1 MKSIIALI
9 ILIAISF
16 PTLLAA
22 KVWQQSFTVEY
33 ILGDGD
39 SKTTARELALAQIK
53 IKASNKAG
61 TYIHT
66 TNTLINDQ
74 LTENIQVIGA
84 SMVMLSDIKEH
95 LDLATQSNRITL
107 IVTAVARIDESELK
121 RRIVSMQ
128 QDKAKA
134 KQVTQLTKDNELLSV
149 ELSTIRSLLGKKHS
163 SSTEVVSILE
173 RQSTLLKRFEHNAAA
188 VKRVFTQGTLFQM
201 AQTNS
206 AKIEQVKAQ
215 LETEFFGALM
225 QTQVKADIVSVIEN
239 INDFTAL
246 VNVSWKMPKSLSFNT
261 MKKHLSSYDLDKK
274 SLSNVDRL
282 SVSSYQNTKG
292 KVKTTLSES
301 LFNYL
306 GKQHVYIEILLG
318 DKTFKLPL
326 FWSRKG
332 GSISKCERG
341 PLSYNSFESNNG
353 VLCLTLR
360 QDHLKELIGVNYKLD
375 ENPIKFTLTHEE
387 VSNFTTIETKI
398 VRRQSI
404 I

>member
-1 MKSIIALI
+1 
-9 ILIAISF
+9 
-16 PTLLAA
+16 
-22 KVWQQSFTVEY
+22 
-33 ILGDGD
+33 
-39 SKTTARELALAQIK
+39 
-53 IKASNKAG
+53 
-61 TYIHT
+61 
-66 TNTLINDQ
+66 
-74 LTENIQVIGA
+74 
-84 SMVMLSDIKEH
+84 
-95 LDLATQSNRITL
+95 
-107 IVTAVARIDESELK
+107 
-121 RRIVSMQ
+121 MQ